1 MIGRLTDTDQAV
13 VARHAV
19 IDNTCVLECRLGKIR
34 RDMAGRAILG
44 RRQVGYELADTD
56 DVVVARGTIADDTGV
71 IKYATGECT
80 GCVTGSAIFD
90 CRHMVARLAKRAG
103 PVVAG
108 IAADRCHQVTG
119 VVDKCPDKA
128 IDIMTRAAVCSS
140 CRMIEGLAG
149 CRGSVV
155 AGGAGL
161 RHRVEKR
168 VIENTARVE
177 CADAMAR
184 QAVHIRLGMVL
195 CFPGRVDAIVAGD
208 AITRNGAVVD
218 VRG

>member
-1 MIGRLTDTDQAV
+1 MIGRLTDTDLTV
-13 VARHAV
+13 VAQYAV
-19 IDNTCVLECRLGKIR
+19 IDDAGVIENR
-34 RDMAGRAILG
+34 RGELRRVMADGTVLG
-44 RRQVGYELADTD
+44 RRQVGCELAYAYN
-56 DVVVARGTIADDTGV
+56 VIVARGTITDDAGV
-71 IKYATGECT
+71 IIYTTGECSS
-80 GCVTGSAIFD
+80 GVTGSAIIA
-90 CRHMVARLAKRAG
+90 CRHMVARLAERIG

-108 IAADRCHQVTG
+108 IAADRGYQVTS

-128 IDIMTRAAVCSS
+128 IDVMARTTVRGGG
-140 CRMIEGLAG
+140 RMIEGLAG

-208 AITRNGAVVD
+208 AITRNVAVVD
-218 VRG
+218 VRR